1 MNKRDGM
8 IGAGLLALAAIGMVG
23 MGPSLTIEAL
33 GGSRPRTRRSGWVLD
48 WQDDSVGGVMAFAD
62 GFEINAYEDG
72 TFFVSVNDSGGRI
85 VHEGKAKNPRLTTA
99 MNAAEKWWA
108 ANKEQLLEVKP

>member
-8 IGAGLLALAAIGMVG
+8 LSAGLLALAAIGMVG
-23 MGPSLTIEAL
+23 MGPSLTAEAL
-33 GGSRPRTRRSGWVLD
+33 GGARPRTRRSGWILD
-48 WQDDSVGGVMAFAD
+48 WQDDPAGGVMAFAD

-72 TFFVSVNDSGGRI
+72 RFLVSVKDSEGRI
-85 VHEGKAKNPRLTTA
+85 VKEGRSKNHSLKNA

-108 ANKEQLLEVKP
+108 ANKESLLEVKR